1 MQNQSGADGEGGN
14 PIAIKSRE
22 QLIFMLCEAATL
34 EHMIMCEYLFA
45 SFALKRSTSEGL
57 TPEQLEAVRRWERV
71 ITDVAEQEML
81 HLSLANNLLS
91 SIGAAPYFGRVN
103 FPNRSRYF
111 PSAVRLALL
120 PLDEVSLRYFLFL
133 ERPEKMAIE
142 DVPGFYRA
150 MNPEH
155 SDQLVPESQM
165 FATVGELYR
174 GIEDGFRNLSET
186 YGEKQLFIGTAHDQA
201 TEEYFGWKELTPVTD
216 LPSAITAI
224 QTIITEG
231 EGARGDWKD
240 AHFGKFLK
248 IFNEYQEIKAK
259 DPAFSASRPVL
270 AAFTRVPGEVETAEL
285 IDDPFTSKVSDLF
298 NASYE
303 VLLQVLS
310 RFFLQVDTT
319 KEGLEM
325 LSDVSVRLM
334 VTVIKPLGTLLTTL
348 PVGPHR
354 PGLTAGPTFEMYRTG
369 YLLPRSRAAWI
380 ILHERTQEL
389 AGYCSELARSPSAPK
404 ILLAVERALG
414 LVSKALEP
422 FASGDEP
429 QIGAKA

>member
-1 MQNQSGADGEGGN
+1 LQNQPGGDKT
-14 PIAIKSRE
+14 PTDSIAIKNRE
-22 QLIFMLCEAATL
+22 QLIFLLCEAATL
-34 EHMIMCEYLFA
+34 EHMIMCEYLYA
-45 SFALKRSTSEGL
+45 SFALKRSVSEGL
-57 TPEQLEAVRRWERV
+57 TPEQLEAVKKWEKT

-103 FPNRSRYF
+103 FPSRSRYF
-111 PSAVRLALL
+111 PSSVRLALL
-120 PLDEVSLRYFLFL
+120 PLDETSLRYFLFL
-133 ERPEKMAIE
+133 ERPEAMAIE

-150 MNPEH
+150 MHTEH
-155 SDQLVPESQM
+155 GEQLVPESQM

-174 GIEDGFRNLSET
+174 GIEEGFRYLSKT

-216 LPSAITAI
+216 LASAMAAI

-231 EGARGDWKD
+231 EGARGDWKE
-240 AHFGKFLK
+240 AHFGKFLR
-248 IFNEYQEIKAK
+248 IFNEYQEFKAK
-259 DPAFSASRPVL
+259 DPAFTPSRPSL
-270 AAFTRVPGEVETAEL
+270 AAFVRVPGEVETSEL
-285 IDDPFTSKVSDLF
+285 IDDPFTARVSDLF

-319 KEGLEM
+319 KEGLRL
-325 LSDVSVRLM
+325 LSSVSIRM
-334 VTVIKPLGTLLTTL
+334 MITVMKPLGTLLTTL

-354 PGLTAGPTFEMYRTG
+354 PGLTAGPTFEMYRMG

-380 ILHERTQEL
+380 ILHERMQEL
-389 AGYCSELARSPSAPK
+389 TGYCSELAHSESAPK
-404 ILLAVERALG
+404 ILLAVERSLG
-414 LVSKALEP
+414 LLAKALEP
-422 FASGDEP
+422 FASTEDSGPKEK
-429 QIGAKA
+429 G